1 MNLLPA
7 DLRFAARIWRK
18 RPVPIA
24 AALLTLA
31 LGTGAN
37 TAIFSVIHSAVL
49 RPLPYPRPDR
59 LVQIWSTDVD
69 AHRDRDPAGRKP
81 TNPAVIERW
90 RKLDTAFDHIAS
102 YNLWMVSVTAAGRP
116 ERLFAAMVSSNFFAA
131 LGVTPARGRVF
142 TEEENTAGHDDV
154 VILSDRFW
162 RTHFQADPSAIGK
175 TVLVDTEPRTVIGVM
190 PEGFRVYAGYMSEDP
205 DLFAPVSTVYRGALH
220 RTSANVIGRIK
231 PGITVPAARAEL
243 DSLARK
249 LLAENSRH
257 RGPLQGVNLVP
268 LRQEVATRIR
278 PMLLILFGA
287 TGCVLLIACAN
298 LANLT
303 LAHIAARQK
312 ELVVRTALGAP
323 RVRLVRQI
331 LTESVALSISG
342 GALGLLLSGWLVK
355 VLVGLYPGK
364 LPRLESL
371 HPSPAVLLFTLALT
385 VGTGLLAGIF
395 PAWRFSR
402 ANFHEG
408 LKDGGSLS
416 HRSRGG
422 SAFRA
427 ALVATQ
433 VAATFVLLI
442 STGLLLRSFL
452 LLRAVDPGYRP
463 QHLLTAQVVLPEKT
477 YGKKELQSAFADR
490 FLERLNALPGVESAA
505 ITNSL
510 PLAYNFLLTV
520 DFTLDPSAPEKNVGC
535 RAITPAYF
543 RTMGIAVLAGRPFE
557 PADSTRGGVT
567 IVNQAFARK
576 YFPNQNPIGRGLR
589 FGPETSAAIVG
600 VAADVKN
607 HALDAQTDEEIYL
620 PYAQMPNL
628 FMDVAIR
635 TSSDPAPLIGMVR
648 AELRSI
654 DPNQPLSRVQTME
667 KVLDDGV
674 APRRFEATLLGTLA
688 ALALLLAMVGIYGVV
703 AYSVS
708 LRTREI
714 GIRMALG
721 AQRAEVLR
729 LVLRGGMWP
738 VLMGVAAGIP
748 ASLASTR
755 ALASWLYGVRAV
767 DAPTYAGVAIL
778 MLAVPLVA
786 AYFPALRA
794 TTIDPLAALR
804 YE

>member
-1 MNLLPA
+1 MTLLPA
-7 DLRFAARIWRK
+7 DLRYAARTWRK
-18 RPVPIA
+18 RPVLIA
-24 AALLTLA
+24 AAVLTLA

-37 TAIFSVIHSAVL
+37 TAIFSVIHRAML
-49 RPLPYPRPDR
+49 RPLPYPRPGR
-59 LVQIWSTDVD
+59 LVQIWSADVD
-69 AHRDRDPAGRKP
+69 THRDLDPAGKKP
-81 TNPAVIERW
+81 TNTAVIDGW
-90 RKLDTAFDHIAS
+90 RKLDTAFDGIAS
-102 YNLWMVSVTAAGRP
+102 YRGWNVNFAAAGRP
-116 ERLFAAMVSSNFFAA
+116 ERLVAALVSSNFFAT
-131 LGVTPARGRVF
+131 LGVAPARGRAF

-154 VILSDRFW
+154 VILGDRLW
-162 RTHFQADPSAIGK
+162 RRIFQADPSAIGK
-175 TVLVDTEPRTVIGVM
+175 TVLIDNQPRTVIGIM
-190 PEGFRVYAGYMSEDP
+190 PQGFRVYAASLLEDP
-205 DLFAPVSTVYRGALH
+205 DLFAPVSTVYRGTLR

-231 PGITVPAARAEL
+231 PGFTMAAARAEL

-249 LLAENSRH
+249 LWTEDPRH
-257 RGPLQGVNLVP
+257 GAVQGVNLAP
-268 LRQEVATRIR
+268 LREEVASKIR
-278 PMLLILFGA
+278 PMLLILFAA

-323 RVRLVRQI
+323 RIRLVRQI
-331 LTESVALSISG
+331 LTESVALSLAG
-342 GALGLLLSGWLVK
+342 GALGLLLSGWGVK

-371 HPSPAVLLFTLALT
+371 NPSPAVFLFTLALT
-385 VGTGLLAGIF
+385 VLTGLLAGIF

-402 ANFHEG
+402 ANFNDV
-408 LKDGGSLS
+408 LKGGGALS

-427 ALVATQ
+427 ALIAAQ

-463 QHLLTAQVVLPEKT
+463 QHLLTAQVVLPDKT
-477 YGKKELQSAFADR
+477 YGKKELQAAFADR
-490 FLERLNALPGVESAA
+490 FLERLNALPAVESAA

-520 DFTLDPSAPEKNVGC
+520 DFTLDPSAPEKNVFC

-543 RTMGIAVLAGRPFE
+543 RTMGISMIAGRPFE
-557 PADSTRGGVT
+557 TADSTRGNVT

-576 YFPNQNPIGRGLR
+576 YFPNENPVGRSLR
-589 FGPETSAAIVG
+589 FGREKSAAIVG

-607 HALDAQTDEEIYL
+607 QALGAKTDDEIYL

-628 FMDVAIR
+628 FMDVAVR
-635 TSSDPAPLIGMVR
+635 TSSDPSAMAGLVR
-648 AELRSI
+648 AELRVI
-654 DPNQPLSRVQTME
+654 DPDQPLSRVKTME
-667 KVLDDGV
+667 QVLEDGV
-674 APRRFEATLLGTLA
+674 APLRFQATLLGTLA

-703 AYSVS
+703 AYSVG

-721 AQRAEVLR
+721 AQRPEVLR
-729 LVLRGGMWP
+729 LVLRRGMKP
-738 VLMGVAAGIP
+738 VLIGVAAGIP
-748 ASLASTR
+748 ASLAATR
-755 ALASWLYGVRAV
+755 ALESWLYGVHAIDAV
-767 DAPTYAGVAIL
+767 TYAGVAAL
-778 MLAVPLVA
+778 MLAVPLLA
-786 AYFPALRA
+786 SYLPALRA
-794 TTIDPLAALR
+794 TTIDPLVALR